1 MPEIN
6 EVRRYADFL
15 NEKLKN
21 KKITEINI
29 LNGRYK
35 KHGPF
40 ELYSELKNHLPLKI
54 LNVQTKGKFLYF
66 TLENNYFIFST
77 LGLSGGWVFL
87 NNSTHEYKKYQHPDM
102 LEYLKKE
109 EMDTYLATSLKH
121 LNVEFKMDHSAVYFY
136 DTLSFGTL
144 KVIKDQKEL
153 DKKLNTIG
161 PDIMETTTTFEVFQE
176 RMNKK
181 VNSDKPIGNVLM
193 NQKIIS
199 GIGNYL
205 RADILWLSKISPFR
219 KVKTLTEDE
228 LKSIYKNARLLTWGS
243 YDYKEAVKLKIIDKS
258 SKLPSDYKRDFFV
271 YYEDKD
277 IYGNPVTKEELF
289 EGKQKRFIYWVKS
302 RQK

>member
-6 EVRRYADFL
+6 EVRTYADFL
-15 NEKLKN
+15 NEQLKN
-21 KKITEINI
+21 KKIIEINI

-40 ELYSELKNHLPLKI
+40 ALYHELKNHLPLKV

-87 NNSTHEYKKYQHPDM
+87 NNSTHKYQHPEM
-102 LEYLKKE
+102 LEYLQKE
-109 EMDTYLATSLKH
+109 KMDTYLETSLKH
-121 LNVEFKMDHSAVYFY
+121 LNVEFKTDHGSIYFY

-144 KVIKDQKEL
+144 KVIKSQKEL

-161 PDIMETTTTFEVFQE
+161 SDIMEESTTFEVFQE
-176 RMNKK
+176 RINKK
-181 VNSDKPIGNVLM
+181 INSIKPIGNVLM

-219 KVKTLTEDE
+219 KVKDVTETE
-228 LKSIYKNARLLTWGS
+228 LKSIYKNAKLLTWGS
-243 YDYKEAVKLKIIDKS
+243 YDYKKAIKLNIIDKS

-277 IYGNPVTKEELF
+277 IYGNPVTKEELY

>member
-15 NEKLKN
+15 NTKLKN

-40 ELYSELKNHLPLKI
+40 ELYHELKTHLPLKV
-54 LNVQTKGKFLYF
+54 LNVQTKGKFLYLS
-66 TLENNYFIFST
+66 LENNYFIFST
-77 LGLSGGWVFL
+77 LGLSGGWIFR
-87 NNSTHEYKKYQHPDM
+87 KKTMTNYQHPEM

-109 EMDTYLATSLKH
+109 EMDSYMETSLKH
-121 LNVEFKMDHSAVYFY
+121 LNVEFKVDNGSVYFY

-153 DKKLNTIG
+153 DKKLKTIG
-161 PDIMETTTTFEVFQE
+161 PDIMDMSTTFEVFQE
-176 RMNKK
+176 QLNKK
-181 VNSDKPIGNVLM
+181 VNSNKPIGNVLM
-193 NQKIIS
+193 NQKVIA

-205 RADILWLSKISPFR
+205 RADILWLAKISPFR
-219 KVKTLTEDE
+219 KVNKLTEDE
-228 LKSIYKNARLLTWGS
+228 LKSIFKNAKLLTWGS
-243 YDYKEAVKLKIIDKS
+243 YDYKQAVKLKIIDKT

-277 IYGNPVTKEELF
+277 IYGDPVTKEELY

-302 RQK
+302 RQN

>member
-6 EVRRYADFL
+6 EVRKYADFL
-15 NEKLKN
+15 NDKLKN

-40 ELYSELKNHLPLKI
+40 ELYNELKDHLPLKV

-87 NNSTHEYKKYQHPDM
+87 NKSTNKYQHPEM
-102 LEYLKKE
+102 LEYLQKE
-109 EMDTYLATSLKH
+109 EMDSYLATSIKH
-121 LNVEFKMDHSAVYFY
+121 LNVEFKVDHNAVYFY

-144 KVIKDQKEL
+144 KIIKDPKEL
-153 DKKLNTIG
+153 EKKLNTIG
-161 PDIMETTTTFEVFQE
+161 PDIMEESTSFELFQE
-176 RMNKK
+176 RINKK
-181 VNSDKPIGNVLM
+181 INSNKAIGLVLM

-205 RADILWLSKISPFR
+205 RADILWLAKISPFR
-219 KVKTLTEDE
+219 KVKDITEDE
-228 LKSIYKNARLLTWGS
+228 LRSIYKNALLLQL
-243 YDYKEAVKLKIIDKS
+243 YMLY
-258 SKLPSDYKRDFFV
+258 
-271 YYEDKD
+271 
-277 IYGNPVTKEELF
+277 
-289 EGKQKRFIYWVKS
+289 
-302 RQK
+302 